1 MKTKK
6 KEEEETGGFGNSDR
20 QQNKTKGRVL
30 WANDDA
36 SLILNLTLSLVVLC
50 CDGCFFVVGGL
61 SRSKD

>member
-30 WANDDA
+30 LANDA